1 MIKVAAAL
9 VGIDLLDGDVSYIVA
24 ENIVI
29 QFAST
34 LGGEFGEKIGMSIVA
49 GLSFELGGA
58 AAPIGGTIG
67 DVIGSSIAENGI
79 EYTFDCLFSEGIN
92 GDLVFDA
99 EFQLLIEKI
108 NESELTD
115 VGEIID
121 NVSDVFF

>member
-67 DVIGSSIAENGI
+67 DEIGSSIAENGI